1 MTKTLKNDQNTELP
15 KLFWEVLSRIVEGL
29 GELIENTF

>member
-15 KLFWEVLSRIVEGL
+15 KKVWEVLSRIVEGL
-29 GELIENTF
+29 GKLIENTF